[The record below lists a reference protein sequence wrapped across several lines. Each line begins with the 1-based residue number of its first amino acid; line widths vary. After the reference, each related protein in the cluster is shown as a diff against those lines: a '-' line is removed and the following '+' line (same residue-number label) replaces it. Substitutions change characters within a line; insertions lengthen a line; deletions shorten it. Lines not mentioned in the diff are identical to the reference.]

1 MDKKF
6 LTIKEASEF
15 TGISWYVLRNAI
27 DKGTIPAV
35 KLANRYCINKRELM
49 KALHMEEEHE

>member
-15 TGISWYVLRNAI
+15 TGISRVVLRGAI
-27 DKGTIPAV
+27 DAGIIPAV
-35 KLANRYCINKRELM
+35 KLAKRYRINKRELM